1 MCPGCFY
8 SIMFYTPNVITIY
21 LASKLTDQIT
31 KTLKQIRLNPFKW
44 IIAGHN
50 LTWIRF
56 DVATC
61 NPLSTLKRIAPIL
74 IFPLFQV
81 SWDVRPQEVRQD
93 DEDLQPRQG
102 LQEEQQ
108 VWILLKSWPHST
120 SNKSHN
126 IQAQMQRQSPVSGEL
141 LTRLSNQKS
150 HICQNLK
157 KNIEISFD
165 PYPTTYRQIK
175 KIWNLDRKKYVKF
188 TLVSFDSFK
197 V

>member
-1 MCPGCFY
+1 MSYKGGHHNIKCLSLILRFTFLY
-8 SIMFYTPNVITIY
+8 LLAKFSNRKEIFIY
-21 LASKLTDQIT
+21 KS
-31 KTLKQIRLNPFKW
+31 
-44 IIAGHN
+44 
-50 LTWIRF
+50 
-56 DVATC
+56 
-61 NPLSTLKRIAPIL
+61 LS
-74 IFPLFQV
+74 FQDGWPV
-81 SWDVRPQEVRQD
+81 CAQEVHQD